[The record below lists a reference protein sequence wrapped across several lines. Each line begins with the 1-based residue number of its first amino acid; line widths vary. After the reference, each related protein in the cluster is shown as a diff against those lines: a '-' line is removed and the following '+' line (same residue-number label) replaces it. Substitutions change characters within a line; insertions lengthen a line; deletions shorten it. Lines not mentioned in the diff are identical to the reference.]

1 MNNVRLAVFKVALF
15 VIGIIMMVTTFS
27 DAKAIWKK
35 DFGKIYDK
43 GIHDYNEDELVT
55 GKIEYV
61 FDAVATLE
69 SSQTVYGIPVSKKT
83 TPYYLCLIP
92 YNEATDTEGYFLIVH
107 VTNEDNIKA
116 MDSLV
121 RSTSYILES
130 DGDVTSSTKPVA
142 LELKTRPIPE
152 EVMDYTLEY
161 MADGESSDAELK
173 SMIAGYM
180 LEETDYDSDKFLPLI
195 GLIITLIPII
205 WIIVS
210 RRKTVGY
217 KSSRTHYVNEA
228 STDPYNTAPVAANG
242 TPAAP
247 MKRYSS
253 GAYEAH
259 TAPGGLPQQQ
269 ETPYGGPEGYEPGEM
284 DSIDTS
290 NLNL

>member
-1 MNNVRLAVFKVALF
+1 MLKTRITLFKVLMIF
-15 VIGIIMMVTTFS
+15 IGVLMIIFS
-27 DAKAIWKK
+27 LGDAIAVWKK
-35 DFGKIYDK
+35 DYGKIYDK
-43 GIHDYNEDELVT
+43 SKDDYIVDELVT
-55 GKIEYV
+55 GKIEFV
-61 FDAVATLE
+61 VDAVAQLE
-69 SSQTVYGIPVSKKT
+69 SSQTVYGIPVKKSV
-83 TPYYLCLIP
+83 TPYYLCYVEYETEELWGYYIIVH
-92 YNEATDTEGYFLIVH
+92 ATD
-107 VTNEDNIKA
+107 EDSIKA
-116 MDSLV
+116 MKDIMFSP
-121 RSTSYILES
+121 
-130 DGDVTSSTKPVA
+130 SSAAPIA
-142 LELKTRPIPE
+142 MEFKTRTVPD

-161 MADGESSDAELK
+161 MVGDELSEQDAR
-173 SMIAGYM
+173 MILAPLM
-180 LEETDYDSDKFLPLI
+180 LEEADFQQMKFLPLI
-195 GLIITLIPII
+195 GLIITIIPII

-228 STDPYNTAPVAANG
+228 PTDPYNTAPVAANG